1 MPFKRPPY
9 NKQQEMQGLPL
20 PPYAFEDQDAGS
32 GPVHGSPAFGPVT
45 TTMHNITARHLHDIS
60 TGLPDD
66 PKFIRSWRKQ
76 LQDTLTQH
84 NAKSIQFL
92 LAGGG
97 DITETEMHK
106 RCQEVLGK
114 YSRQTWNFA
123 SSTRE
128 LSLPTDTTDAAA
140 EIEREIGMSPDHLR
154 EAQRR
159 AARMYVNS
167 AKAAAVAETHLE
179 EKLKRLDTVTGRIND
194 LMFLESSPLLGN
206 LEGPA
211 HAYLNSVLEKIRLED
226 DYAELVTHYKKFA
239 ILKNLLSLS
248 AFQRPA
254 TAIAPTCTICMTNE
268 ITTAVT
274 PCGHTFCDEC
284 CRNQMT
290 ACYICRVQIRDKQRL
305 YFN

>member
-1 MPFKRPPY
+1 
-9 NKQQEMQGLPL
+9 MQGLPL

-32 GPVHGSPAFGPVT
+32 GPVHSSPSLGPMT
-45 TTMHNITARHLHDIS
+45 TTLHNITARHLHDIS

-76 LQDTLTQH
+76 LQDTLATH
-84 NAKSIQFL
+84 NAKAVRFL
-92 LAGGG
+92 LAGDG
-97 DITETEMHK
+97 DLTETEAHK
-106 RCQEVLGK
+106 RCQEVLTK
-114 YSRQTWNFA
+114 YSRHTWNFA

-140 EIEREIGMSPDHLR
+140 EIEQEIGMTPDALR

-159 AARMYVNS
+159 AVRMYVNS
-167 AKAAAVAETHLE
+167 AKAAAIAETHLE
-179 EKLKRLDTVTGRIND
+179 EKLKRLETVVSRIND
-194 LMFLESSPLLGN
+194 LMFLESSPLL
-206 LEGPA
+206 EHMEAPTQ
-211 HAYLNSVLEKIRLED
+211 AYLNSVLEKIRLEE
-226 DYAELVTHYKKFA
+226 DYAELVAHYKKFA

-254 TAIAPTCTICMTNE
+254 AAIAPTCTICMTNE

-305 YFN
+305 FFN